1 MSEAT
6 GDGLRTLLVGVDGAS
21 SAVLDER
28 GEGVVPT
35 ISALQDRG
43 ATGALKSQLPP
54 WTPSAWP
61 SCFTGVNPGKH
72 GVFGFLRFE
81 GYDWDVVDYG
91 DVRAHAIWELLD
103 DHGYSSVV
111 VNVPV
116 THPPRSFDGALVP
129 GYVAP
134 EPPACHPP
142 GLLEDLEAELGEYRI
157 YDDEFDPGDDREDRI
172 ASYESLIELRGAAFR
187 SLADRFDPDF
197 GFLQF
202 QQTDTVFHE
211 SPEDDAVVDA
221 VYAAVDREIE
231 ATMAACD
238 PDVVLLVSDH
248 GIGPYDGHEFRANSF
263 LRDRGDV
270 ATTAGDGGMPS
281 WSTIARNELQ
291 ADDAGSGQRDAD
303 GPGASVLERSLSA
316 AARVGVT
323 SQRIER
329 VARRLGIED
338 LVLRVAPADAV
349 RAAAAHVDFPNS
361 RAYVRD
367 RIELGVRINLEGREP
382 DGVVTAEEYEAYRTE
397 LIEALTAI
405 RTPGGEPV
413 FEAVCRRE
421 TIYDGPHVEDA
432 PDVVV
437 VPRAFDEFLSASL
450 RDERFGLPTE
460 PWNHKREGVIVAA
473 GDVDASAAIRGAHLF
488 DVAPTVLA
496 TFGVPADERMDGTV
510 LPIVEPAGV
519 ESYPDYDAAAAPAR
533 GREPTA
539 SAGEAVADR
548 LAELGY
554 LER

>member
-1 MSEAT
+1 MSDVT
-6 GDGLRTLLVGVDGAS
+6 GGGLRTLLVGVDGAS
-21 SAVLDER
+21 SAVLADR
-28 GEGVVPT
+28 GERVPT
-35 ISALQDRG
+35 ISTLQERG

-91 DVRAHAIWELLD
+91 DVRSHAIWEILD

-116 THPPRSFDGALVP
+116 THPPGSFDGALVP

-134 EPPACHPP
+134 EAPECHPP
-142 GLLEDLEAELGEYRI
+142 GLLEDLEAALGEYQV
-157 YDDEFDPGDDREDRI
+157 YDDETGPGDDRNERI
-172 ASYESLIELRGAAFR
+172 ASYESLVESRGEAFR
-187 SLADRFDPDF
+187 YLADRFDPDF

-211 SPEDDAVVDA
+211 SPEDDEVVDA
-221 VYAAVDREIE
+221 IYAAVDREIE
-231 ATMAACD
+231 ATIDACD

-281 WSTIARNELQ
+281 WSSIARNELQ
-291 ADDAGSGQRDAD
+291 TDGGDGGTPDGNSAGAR
-303 GPGASVLERSLSA
+303 VLERSLSA
-316 AARVGVT
+316 AARVGIT
-323 SQRIER
+323 SQRIQR
-329 VARRLGIED
+329 VVSRLGIED
-338 LVLRVAPADAV
+338 LVLEVAPADAV
-349 RAAAAHVDFPNS
+349 RAAAEHVDFPNS

-382 DGVVTAEEYEAYRTE
+382 EGVVSTEEYEAYRTE
-397 LIEALTAI
+397 LIEALSAVE
-405 RTPGGEPV
+405 TPDGEPV
-413 FEAVCRRE
+413 FETVCRRE
-421 TIYDGPHVEDA
+421 VVYDGPHVEAA

-450 RDERFGLPTE
+450 REDQFGAPTE
-460 PWNHKREGVIVAA
+460 PWNHKRDGVMVAA
-473 GDVDASAAIRGAHLF
+473 GDVDASASLDDAHLF
-488 DVAPTVLA
+488 DVTPTVLA
-496 TFGVPADERMDGTV
+496 TFGVPAAERMDGSV
-510 LPIVEPAGV
+510 LPLVEPAGV
-519 ESYPDYDAAAAPAR
+519 ESYPAYDPAGATR
-533 GREPTA
+533 EGDREPSA
-539 SAGEAVADR
+539 SADAVADR
-548 LAELGY
+548 LAQLGY